1 MRRTQPGI
9 KRNTAAAILATA
21 LGVVTAMAM
30 AAAGPADPS
39 LDEASWSLFQ
49 RIFGMV
55 LKDYVDPKSPQD
67 VVLGALK
74 GAASSA
80 GPECAYIP
88 PEEVAAYR
96 ASQTATAGLPLFV
109 TKDTD
114 FARLI
119 APYPGQDASLKP
131 GDALRFIGDRSTYD
145 MTYPQIL
152 EALRG
157 KDGEKVRCIFLK
169 QEAWQSYTV
178 TLTRLPPAAPQWVS
192 LGEGGGALVLP
203 CLESGLPSPVARAL
217 QSARGPVLVD
227 LRGCASG
234 DARMAFRWLGTL
246 LGKTQSPARKG
257 PKGVIREPLSGAGL
271 LSGKAIRV
279 LVGETTGRAGEVV
292 AAGLAAAGAPLV
304 GSPTLGWAVYTQD
317 FPLENGGLL
326 RLNTAYFLAPDG
338 EPLKGHPMVPAL
350 PLIPSGG
357 AEPEEIYR
365 QALKMKAPKT
375 APPKAVLPEQSG
387 RAEEGGGA
395 RPGTGH
401 DR

>member
-1 MRRTQPGI
+1 MRRTRAGN
-9 KRNTAAAILATA
+9 KKTTAIALLITA
-21 LGVVTAMAM
+21 LGAVTAVAW
-30 AAAGPADPS
+30 AGQPKPP
-39 LDEASWSLFQ
+39 LDAASWSLFQ

-55 LKDYVDPKSPQD
+55 LKDYVDPKDPQE

-88 PEEVAAYR
+88 PEEVPAYR
-96 ASQTATAGLPLFV
+96 ASQAAPAGLPLFV

-119 APYPGQDASLKP
+119 APYPGQDPSLKP

-145 MTYPQIL
+145 LTYPQVL

-178 TLTRLPPAAPQWVS
+178 TLTRQAPAAPGWVS
-192 LGEGGGALVLP
+192 LGNGAGALILP
-203 CLESGLPSPVARAL
+203 CLESELPASVAKAL
-217 QSARGPVLVD
+217 QSAKGPILVD

-234 DARMAFRWLGTL
+234 DARLAFRWLGTL
-246 LGKTQSPARKG
+246 LGKTESPARKG
-257 PKGVIREPLSGAGL
+257 PKGVIRETLSGPGL
-271 LSGKAIRV
+271 LSEKVVRV

-292 AAGLAAAGAPLV
+292 AAGLAATGAPLV
-304 GSPTLGWAVYTQD
+304 GSPTLGWAVYSQD

-338 EPLKGHPMVPAL
+338 EPLKGHPMVPNLAFA
-350 PLIPSGG
+350 PTAG
-357 AEPEEIYR
+357 AKPEEVYR
-365 QALKMKAPKT
+365 QALKMKL
-375 APPKAVLPEQSG
+375 PKAVPAKDAASK
-387 RAEEGGGA
+387 RPPDSAKDGGA
-395 RPGTGH
+395 VRQDPGH
-401 DR
+401 AR

>member
-1 MRRTQPGI
+1 MRWTQAGI
-9 KRNTAAAILATA
+9 SRKAALAFLITTLA
-21 LGVVTAMAM
+21 AVPAMAP
-30 AAAGPADPS
+30 AGQPTPP

-88 PEEVAAYR
+88 PEEVPAYR
-96 ASQTATAGLPLFV
+96 ASLTSPAGLPLFV

-119 APYPGQDASLKP
+119 APYPGQDASLTP

-145 MTYPQIL
+145 LTYPQIL

-169 QEAWQSYTV
+169 QEAWRSYTV
-178 TLTRLPPAAPQWVS
+178 TLTRIPPAVPKWVS

-203 CLESGLPSPVARAL
+203 CLESELPAPVAKAL
-217 QSARGPVLVD
+217 QSAKGPMLVD

-234 DARMAFRWLGTL
+234 DARLAFRWLGTL
-246 LGKTQSPARKG
+246 LGKTESPARKG
-257 PKGVIREPLSGAGL
+257 PKGVIREPLSGPGL

-292 AAGLAAAGAPLV
+292 AAGLVAAGAALV
-304 GSPTLGWAVYTQD
+304 GSPTLGWAVYSQD

-338 EPLKGHPMVPAL
+338 EPLKGHPMVPTLAFT
-350 PLIPSGG
+350 PAQG
-357 AEPEEIYR
+357 AKAEEVYR
-365 QALKMKAPKT
+365 QALKVKAPKADPSKT
-375 APPKAVLPEQSG
+375 AASKKQPN
-387 RAEEGGGA
+387 GGKDGGTA
-395 RPGTGH
+395 RQDPGH
-401 DR
+401 AR